1 MKSNKFSERV
11 SFFFD
16 YKEASDDKDEIIME
30 KHFHNLFEI
39 YLIETGECRY
49 FIDNKIYN
57 IKRGDIVL
65 IPQGVIHNT
74 GYKNGNYSRM
84 LINCSQKYI
93 PASFNL
99 YPKNGYIYR
108 NPEVW
113 DEIYSCFEKIMWEY
127 KKKDN
132 YSNDILENYTNILF
146 LLILRNKNRYKNC
159 DAKSSFIEEAVK
171 YIQENCHNEITLK
184 SLAVKYSVSPEHFS
198 REFKKTTSFT
208 FNEYLNL
215 LRLKKAQGLLK
226 TSEKAEISKVAQQC
240 GFNDS
245 NYFSIK
251 FKKMFGISPKQM
263 QLSYK
268 LLKNR

>member
-127 KKKDN
+127 KKRTTTVMT
-132 YSNDILENYTNILF
+132 YW
-146 LLILRNKNRYKNC
+146 
-159 DAKSSFIEEAVK
+159 
-171 YIQENCHNEITLK
+171 
-184 SLAVKYSVSPEHFS
+184 
-198 REFKKTTSFT
+198 KTTPT
-208 FNEYLNL
+208 FYFCLFYGT
-215 LRLKKAQGLLK
+215 KTATKTATPKAVL
-226 TSEKAEISKVAQQC
+226 
-240 GFNDS
+240 
-245 NYFSIK
+245 
-251 FKKMFGISPKQM
+251 
-263 QLSYK
+263 
-268 LLKNR
+268 